1 MRLKD
6 MPVKKIVFVVKLVF
20 TLKGFVL
27 KIQGGGIQ
35 EIQTGVCEVKGT
47 ISYAGQ
53 VIVDKK
59 LSPIKLPGTLSVPA
73 SLGLFQS
80 PPEQAKAAA
89 T

>member
-1 MRLKD
+1 
-6 MPVKKIVFVVKLVF
+6 MPVKKIQFAVKLVF
-20 TLKGFVL
+20 NLKGFVL
-27 KIQGGGIQ
+27 KIQGGAIQ
-35 EIQTGVCEVKGT
+35 EIQTGACEVKGT

-59 LSPIKLPGTLSVPA
+59 LSPIKLPGTLPVPA
-73 SLGLFQS
+73 AIGLSQP